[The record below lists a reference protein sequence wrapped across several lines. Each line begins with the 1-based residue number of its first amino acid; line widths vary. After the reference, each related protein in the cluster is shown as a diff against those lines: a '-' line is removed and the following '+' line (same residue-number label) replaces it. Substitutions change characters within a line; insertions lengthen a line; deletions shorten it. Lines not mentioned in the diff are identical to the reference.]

1 MTDNGTDVYHTEY
14 CNLRTGIKLFYATV
28 EYFPA
33 TNEVRINTVLD
44 SGVPATNTISFT
56 FVSQVTKK

>member
-14 CNLRTGIKLFYATV
+14 GNLRTGIKLFDATV
-28 EYFPA
+28 EYVPA

-44 SGVPATNTISFT
+44 LSLIHI
-56 FVSQVTKK
+56 

>member
-14 CNLRTGIKLFYATV
+14 GNLRTGIKLFDATV
-28 EYFPA
+28 EYVPA